1 MRSHEDLEVWKRA
14 IVLADWVYDL
24 GKLLPSD
31 ERFGL
36 TSQIQRAA
44 VSVAANIAEGAAR
57 DSTKDF
63 LRYLSIAQ
71 GSLAEVQT
79 LLIIIRRRSF
89 GSQEL
94 TDELTELSVSIS
106 KMLVGLR
113 NSLRRKLERNDDA

>member
-14 IVLADWVYDL
+14 ILLADRVYDL

-94 TDELTELSVSIS
+94 TEELTELSVSIS

-113 NSLRRKLERNDDA
+113 TSLRRKLERNNDA